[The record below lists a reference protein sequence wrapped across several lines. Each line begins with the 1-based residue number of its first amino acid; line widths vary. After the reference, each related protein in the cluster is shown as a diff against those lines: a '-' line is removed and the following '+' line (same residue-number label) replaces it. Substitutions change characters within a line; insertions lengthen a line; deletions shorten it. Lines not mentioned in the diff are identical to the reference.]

1 MARDVA
7 RRLSFYLRAGCL
19 LAAGAAVGDVAAAC
33 YSGGGGTAPPPNT
46 FYFPVGLVVSTGGH
60 VLYAANSDFDLQW
73 NGGTLQSYDLTSV
86 RRDAAALIQAN
97 ILSSQPGFDA
107 ATGNMGNEWLEWL
120 ASNGGPFGPSNDAD
134 GGRPPTFVPYLGGCL
149 AAPSPDSG
157 LAANVI
163 LNPMI
168 INPTL
173 GTGSRVPLGESCAP
187 PVDSTRYIQD
197 SAVIG
202 AFATDLQVQTI
213 VSTGTGPTRLYAPV
227 RGDDTLTWAD
237 VTFDSPDS
245 LPQTRGAD
253 GLLPPGSPF
262 AMGCGQTAGD
272 LTCDAEHHAGNNP
285 NQLDDTRGATLP
297 GEPFG
302 MAQTEDGTAIAVT
315 HQTASNTSLLLSG
328 FAPVSTASVSAA
340 VGPDGGLVANSTT
353 GAPFAGQ
360 VAQPVVMEFVLDGV
374 PNGGNGIAAIPHDP
388 DAPVPPCAPGGLA
401 FTPCV
406 RPAFLETN
414 HTTAEIDLLRY
425 YSDDGSS
432 LTRPY
437 LEREAFYNL
446 TVNQIGSDSR
456 GIVIDRS
463 PRVECKL
470 RAGATASQAALQT
483 CATMPARVF
492 FANRSPPTL
501 VVGEVGETSLNG
513 DGSFDPDLLKI
524 NTSVPVLAGPARV
537 YVAPIIDLT
546 GRLAL
551 RVFVVNF
558 DSSTIQVFDP
568 SDPNLALV
576 DTLYVGPGPFAMA
589 FDPFTLEDVAAS
601 SLNIPAGVVV
611 PELTV
616 DPNGGSPNLTRYRFG
631 YVASFTNS
639 YVQMI
644 DLDRRQ
650 PTFESVV
657 YNLGNPTAP
666 KGSGS

>member
-1 MARDVA
+1 
-7 RRLSFYLRAGCL
+7 
-19 LAAGAAVGDVAAAC
+19 
-33 YSGGGGTAPPPNT
+33 
-46 FYFPVGLVVSTGGH
+46 
-60 VLYAANSDFDLQW
+60 
-73 NGGTLQSYDLTSV
+73 
-86 RRDAAALIQAN
+86 
-97 ILSSQPGFDA
+97 
-107 ATGNMGNEWLEWL
+107 
-120 ASNGGPFGPSNDAD
+120 
-134 GGRPPTFVPYLGGCL
+134 
-149 AAPSPDSG
+149 
-157 LAANVI
+157 
-163 LNPMI
+163 MI

-202 AFATDLQVQTI
+202 AFATDLQMQTI

-237 VTFDSPDS
+237 VTFDAPDVAPTKRDPVTGV
-245 LPQTRGAD
+245 LPAS
-253 GLLPPGSPF
+253 SPF
-262 AMGCGQTAGD
+262 TLGCGQTPD
-272 LTCDAEHHAGNNP
+272 NLTCDADHHAGNNP
-285 NQLDDTRGATLP
+285 NQPQDTRQATLP

-302 MAQTEDGTAIAVT
+302 MAETEDGTAIAIT
-315 HQTASNTSLLLSG
+315 HQTAPDTSLLISG
-328 FAPVSTASVSAA
+328 FSPVTPATLAAPA
-340 VGPDGGLVANSTT
+340 VGVDGGLARDSGTVA
-353 GAPFAGQ
+353 APFAGQ
-360 VAQPVVMEFVLDGV
+360 AAQPVVMEFVLDGV

-388 DAPVPPCAPGGLA
+388 DAPVPPCDPTVTI
-401 FTPCV
+401 TPCV

-425 YSDDGSS
+425 YNDDGSSLTRSS

-446 TVNQIGSDSR
+446 TVNQVGSDSR
-456 GIVIDRS
+456 GIAIDPS
-463 PRVECKL
+463 PRIECKL
-470 RAGATASQAALQT
+470 RAGPMASQAALQA
-483 CATMPARVF
+483 CAMLPARVF

-524 NTSVPVLAGPARV
+524 DQSVPVLTGPSRV
-537 YVAPIIDLT
+537 YLAPIINLDGQLV
-546 GRLAL
+546 L

-589 FDPFTLEDVAAS
+589 FDPFTLDDVATSTLDIA
-601 SLNIPAGVVV
+601 PGVVV

-616 DPNGGSPNLTRYRFG
+616 DPMAGSPSLNRYRFA
-631 YVASFTNS
+631 YIASFTNS

-644 DLDRRQ
+644 DLDQRQ

-666 KGSGS
+666 TGSGSSGS